1 MELLPVIDL
10 PLLSSIWLL
19 VLPSVMYEVVTR
31 GLTEPIDFCQQTTEP
46 REIARI
52 PSFVSLFGN
61 SIVLISHS
69 LRCFSMQ
76 LLAPTLFKRKQ
87 WKRSL
92 FNYLLAPKKW
102 MGNINFALKKN
113 VLIFFWRNHRHSAT
127 GAAARATSSKA
138 LVALCL
144 FLQTKKPFLFLLLSH
159 GAC

>member
-102 MGNINFALKKN
+102 MGNINFALKKKCFN
-113 VLIFFWRNHRHSAT
+113 FFLEKPPAFGNWGCGARHLLQ
-127 GAAARATSSKA
+127 SSGGSLFVFADQKTI
-138 LVALCL
+138 LV
-144 FLQTKKPFLFLLLSH
+144 SSS
-159 GAC
+159 